1 MEPIKFVQSWDPVAG
16 RKQEYAS
23 FITWEFQPNMKALG
37 LEVVSGW
44 YTLMGGGPHI
54 LVESLAT
61 SWDQVERV
69 LCDEGFREML
79 TRFMN
84 LVTGYSSRVLE
95 PAEWKT
101 GRRREAP
108 SQGEVKLVQAWDV
121 LPGEQEAYNRFMREI
136 YLPQMEAIGLAV
148 NSGWHLM
155 IGSGPQLFS
164 EALALDLASL
174 SKALSDERYLRL
186 IMRMEDLVTHYES
199 RVLIR
204 YRTFLDVLHDIYG
217 RAIRAVAPDEM
228 HSMVGPV
235 IDYGRRE

>member
-23 FITWEFQPNMKALG
+23 FITWEFQPSMKALG

-54 LVESLAT
+54 FVESLAG
-61 SWDQVERV
+61 SLEQVERA
-69 LCDEGFREML
+69 LCDEGLREML
-79 TRFMN
+79 GRFMN

-95 PAEWKT
+95 PAGWETWRRGQT
-101 GRRREAP
+101 HSRRE
-108 SQGEVKLVQAWDV
+108 VKFVQAWDI
-121 LPGEQEAYNRFMREI
+121 LPGEQEAHDSFMRKVH
-136 YLPQMEAIGLAV
+136 LPQMEAIGLAV

-164 EALALDLASL
+164 EALAPDLASI
-174 SKALSDERYLRL
+174 SKALSDERYLRM
-186 IMRMEDLVTHYES
+186 IMRMEELVMHYES
-199 RVLIR
+199 RVMVR

-217 RAIRAVAPDEM
+217 RAVRAVAPNEM
-228 HSMVGPV
+228 HSMVGPIV
-235 IDYGRRE
+235 EYGRRE

>member
-44 YTLMGGGPHI
+44 YTLVGGGPHI
-54 LVESLAT
+54 LVESLAA
-61 SWDQVERV
+61 SLDQVERA
-69 LCDEGFREML
+69 LCDEGLREML

-95 PAEWKT
+95 PAAWKPRPR
-101 GRRREAP
+101 GKSP
-108 SQGEVKLVQAWDV
+108 SQGEIKLVQAWDV
-121 LPGEQEAYNRFMREI
+121 LPGEQESYDRFMREVH
-136 YLPQMEAIGLAV
+136 LPQMGAIGLAV

-155 IGSGPQLFS
+155 IGSGPQFFS
-164 EALALDLASL
+164 ETLATDLASL
-174 SKALSDERYLRL
+174 AKALSDERYLRL

-199 RVLIR
+199 RLLVR
-204 YRTFLDVLHDIYG
+204 YHTFLDVLHDIYG